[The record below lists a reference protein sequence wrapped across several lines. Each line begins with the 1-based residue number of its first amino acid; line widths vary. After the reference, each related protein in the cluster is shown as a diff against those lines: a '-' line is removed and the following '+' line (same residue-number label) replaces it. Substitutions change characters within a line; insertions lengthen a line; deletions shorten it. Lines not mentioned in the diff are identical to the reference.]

1 MTRGTL
7 RNIKELLAGK
17 SVPSSRMRG
26 EWVKT
31 CKQEKAVEEVVQGKT
46 RGCYRLKDRPLFM
59 NVLSR
64 YNEVFAY
71 EDWESLLGA
80 DQAGQAKVTGN
91 SKLNK
96 QEVMNGLY
104 LSTYDKFPCRVMG
117 EYIPFLQFPEG
128 MPGYVMDWRGFSI
141 PSDILV
147 IIVEN
152 MNNIARAMAQK
163 RLFDTLLEG
172 KEKHVLL
179 VAYYTPNSKE
189 DRRAKALSDWIRSIP
204 NKIVHFG
211 DFDLPGINIY
221 LTNYLPIAKGRIS
234 FLIPDDIEQRIKDH
248 GSPERFNGH
257 LDFVGR
263 VNAGEDKKLQWLI
276 DIIIKYRKGYDQQ
289 GYIDS
294 LV

>member
-1 MTRGTL
+1 MSAHPRT
-7 RNIKELLAGK
+7 
-17 SVPSSRMRG
+17 
-26 EWVKT
+26 
-31 CKQEKAVEEVVQGKT
+31 
-46 RGCYRLKDRPLFM
+46 
-59 NVLSR
+59 
-64 YNEVFAY
+64 
-71 EDWESLLGA
+71 
-80 DQAGQAKVTGN
+80 
-91 SKLNK
+91 
-96 QEVMNGLY
+96 
-104 LSTYDKFPCRVMG
+104 
-117 EYIPFLQFPEG
+117 
-128 MPGYVMDWRGFSI
+128 
-141 PSDILV
+141 
-147 IIVEN
+147 
-152 MNNIARAMAQK
+152 IA
-163 RLFDTLLEG
+163 TEP
-172 KEKHVLL
+172 EKHVLL

-204 NKIVHFG
+204 NRIVHFG
-211 DFDLPGINIY
+211 DLDLTGINIY